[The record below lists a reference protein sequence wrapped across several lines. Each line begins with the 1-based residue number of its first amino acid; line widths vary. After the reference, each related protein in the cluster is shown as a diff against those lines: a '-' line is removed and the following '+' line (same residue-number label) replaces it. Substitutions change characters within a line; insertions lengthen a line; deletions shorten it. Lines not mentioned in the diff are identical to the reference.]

1 MAVIQDEP
9 NMLVARPWQ
18 IPSRAATFV
27 GITAFLVWV
36 AWSDHDQHTLA
47 AGELGLAGWQ
57 VWRFLIGTPV
67 LAKMT
72 VTGEHLVVRRW
83 PTRRDV
89 AWADVKSL
97 QLTGGLSPPRDTL
110 LFTFLDGRPVQ
121 VIWLEAWRTRRQEQ
135 WPQAILDQVR
145 AHGIQMSDEDQSFL
159 LTGFTSWRGM
169 RHTRLDDPRVMAGRV
184 QDSPRPRSASEVQDS
199 PSWSPPFG

>member
-1 MAVIQDEP
+1 MAVIQDQP
-9 NMLVARPWQ
+9 YVLVARPWQ

-27 GITAFLVWV
+27 GITAVLVWF
-36 AWSDHDQHTLA
+36 AWSDHDGPVLA
-47 AGELGLAGWQ
+47 AGVLGLAAWQ

-97 QLTGGLSPPRDTL
+97 QLTGDLSQQRSNL
-110 LFTFLDGRPVQ
+110 LVTFLDGRPVR
-121 VIWLEAWRTRRQEQ
+121 VIYLEEWRTRRQEQ

-145 AHGIQMSDEDQSFL
+145 AHGIQMSDEDRSFL

-169 RHTRLDDPRVMAGRV
+169 RHTRLDDPRVMTGRV
-184 QDSPRPRSASEVQDS
+184 QDSPQPRSAAEVQDS
-199 PSWSPPFG
+199 TPSSPPTL